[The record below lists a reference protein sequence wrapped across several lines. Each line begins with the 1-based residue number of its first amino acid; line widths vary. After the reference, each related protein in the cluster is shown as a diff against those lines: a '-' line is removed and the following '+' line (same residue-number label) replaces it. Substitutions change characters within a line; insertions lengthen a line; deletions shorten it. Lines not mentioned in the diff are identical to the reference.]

1 MLRSQIEI
9 IPTCVP
15 RDADDL
21 ARGADAIRG
30 YANEIHIDIDDGLF
44 APVVTWPYT
53 EAGVWDTERISTPS
67 GMRSEVHLMVED
79 PRAIGIA
86 FARAGASRIVAHIEA
101 FAAADEAHGA
111 LDAWRGNGAAEA
123 GLGILMT
130 TPFEVIEPVVRACD
144 VVHLMSIASIG
155 TQGIPYEPS
164 APARIAEF
172 HSRHPEALIS
182 VDGGVGESNIADLVR
197 AGARRFGVGSAISKA
212 PDPAAAYVR
221 LKELARS
228 AAM

>member
-1 MLRSQIEI
+1 MRSIEI

-30 YANEIHIDIDDGLF
+30 FSEHIHIDVDDGLF

-53 EAGVWDTERISTPS
+53 EVGVWDAEQVSVPS

-79 PRAIGIA
+79 PRSLGIE
-86 FARAGASRIVAHIEA
+86 FVRAGARRIVAHVEA
-101 FAAADEAHGA
+101 FATSDEAHGA
-111 LDAWRGNGAAEA
+111 LDAWRENGAAEA
-123 GLGILMT
+123 GLGMLMA
-130 TPFEVIEPVVRACD
+130 TPFEVIEPLVRACD

-164 APARIAEF
+164 APARIAQF
-172 HSRHPEALIS
+172 HARHPDTPIS
-182 VDGGVGESNIADLVR
+182 VDGGVGESNIVDLVR

-212 PDPAAAYVR
+212 SDPAAAYAR
-221 LKELARS
+221 LKELAQS
-228 AAM
+228 ALS